1 MVLSHERPFPRPAI
15 PLLLQC
21 GVVFWLGCLLSWLL
35 DYDVALSAGLSLVSL
50 AFLFATY
57 RISYNGRS
65 GFRLLL
71 AWALFFFLGATL
83 MSVSINGLHHKRE
96 VLAGSDGAIFAVRI
110 LEDPTRGSFGYSVP
124 ALIVEPNSDFIRK
137 QLYSYKVMLN
147 YESGSFEYC
156 DEFLAKVDISSIDEH
171 YLDYFDKK
179 GIVARCSVSDLR
191 PVHSS
196 QFGQLSELRLNF
208 ASSVSECL
216 DFDTVNHDAV
226 ALIKALVVG
235 NRQELF
241 ESDFYNQVKTVGL
254 AHLVAVSGAHLVI
267 VMGLISSCM
276 RAIRLPRYLSV
287 IIQLGFLFAYLIMVG
302 LPVSCVRAAVMAAR
316 IAFICIA

>member
-21 GVVFWLGCLLSWLL
+21 GVVFWFGCLLSWLL

-57 RISYNGRS
+57 RISCNSRS
-65 GFRLLL
+65 GFKLLL

-83 MSVSINGLHHKRE
+83 MSVSISGLHHKRE
-96 VLAGSDGAIFAVRI
+96 VLAGSDGALFAVRI

-137 QLYSYKVMLN
+137 QLYSYKVVLN
-147 YESGSFEYC
+147 YESGSFEYG
-156 DEFLAKVDISSIDEH
+156 DEFLAKVDISLIDEH
-171 YLDYFDKK
+171 YLDYFDRK

-196 QFGQLSELRLNF
+196 QFGQLSELRLHR
-208 ASSVSECL
+208 L
-216 DFDTVNHDAV
+216 TQ
-226 ALIKALVVG
+226 I
-235 NRQELF
+235 LF
-241 ESDFYNQVKTVGL
+241 FFKFVK
-254 AHLVAVSGAHLVI
+254 
-267 VMGLISSCM
+267 
-276 RAIRLPRYLSV
+276 
-287 IIQLGFLFAYLIMVG
+287 IQ
-302 LPVSCVRAAVMAAR
+302 
-316 IAFICIA
+316 

>member
-1 MVLSHERPFPRPAI
+1 M
-15 PLLLQC
+15 
-21 GVVFWLGCLLSWLL
+21 
-35 DYDVALSAGLSLVSL
+35 
-50 AFLFATY
+50 
-57 RISYNGRS
+57 
-65 GFRLLL
+65 
-71 AWALFFFLGATL
+71 
-83 MSVSINGLHHKRE
+83 
-96 VLAGSDGAIFAVRI
+96 
-110 LEDPTRGSFGYSVP
+110 
-124 ALIVEPNSDFIRK
+124 
-137 QLYSYKVMLN
+137 
-147 YESGSFEYC
+147 
-156 DEFLAKVDISSIDEH
+156 DISSFDEH
-171 YLDYFDKK
+171 YLDYFDRK

-208 ASSVSECL
+208 ASSVSEYL

-287 IIQLGFLFAYLIMVG
+287 IIQLGFFL
-302 LPVSCVRAAVMAAR
+302 R
-316 IAFICIA
+316 IW